1 MKASSITLSKYGTS
15 MHVAPDGKEGHEYTA
30 EQVYVMLPKNLNKK
44 GNNKSHGSADG
55 RAKKG
60 NNKSPGSAV
69 GRAKKEI
76 SKEQHQPVRVWDD
89 HSRWGKYEEDDTLR
103 DVWVKRFEDAAE
115 AIKIR
120 DPSNARGLLPAF
132 AERIL
137 KELKKRKLI
146 GGQS

>member
-76 SKEQHQPVRVWDD
+76 SKEQH
-89 HSRWGKYEEDDTLR
+89 
-103 DVWVKRFEDAAE
+103 
-115 AIKIR
+115 
-120 DPSNARGLLPAF
+120 
-132 AERIL
+132 
-137 KELKKRKLI
+137 
-146 GGQS
+146 